1 MSIVH
6 VTNLTH
12 IYGDRMIFQDAGF
25 RLLKGEHA
33 GLVGANG
40 AGKST
45 LLRILTGSLLPDHG
59 NIEWQ
64 PNIRVGFLE
73 QHAKLTEG
81 TTILQYMEKA
91 YGRLFEIE
99 KEMNGLAEKMADAG
113 DNLEA
118 VLKRYGE
125 LQAELEASGFYQI
138 GTKIEDAA
146 QGLGLA
152 EIGLD
157 QDVTALSGGQRTKLL
172 LAKLL
177 LE

>member
-1 MSIVH
+1 
-6 VTNLTH
+6 
-12 IYGDRMIFQDAGF
+12 
-25 RLLKGEHA
+25 
-33 GLVGANG
+33 
-40 AGKST
+40 
-45 LLRILTGSLLPDHG
+45 
-59 NIEWQ
+59 
-64 PNIRVGFLE
+64 
-73 QHAKLTEG
+73 
-81 TTILQYMEKA
+81 
-91 YGRLFEIE
+91 
-99 KEMNGLAEKMADAG
+99 MADAG

-177 LE
+177 LEEPDVLLLDEPTNYLDAAHIEWLTGYLKTMSTHFLSSLMTNAS

>member
-1 MSIVH
+1 
-6 VTNLTH
+6 
-12 IYGDRMIFQDAGF
+12 
-25 RLLKGEHA
+25 
-33 GLVGANG
+33 
-40 AGKST
+40 
-45 LLRILTGSLLPDHG
+45 
-59 NIEWQ
+59 
-64 PNIRVGFLE
+64 
-73 QHAKLTEG
+73 
-81 TTILQYMEKA
+81 MEKA

-157 QDVTALSGGQRTKLL
+157 QDVTALSGGALYKVSRLPNCRLKSLMYCCWMSRPTIWMPLTL
-172 LAKLL
+172 SG
-177 LE
+177 